1 VNIISDKPK
10 AGVAERRDR
19 RVVMLC
25 LLMGFSNVVS
35 SVQTPWL
42 ASAAVKFGA
51 ADGQTLEPV
60 EGHVQGQLL
69 RDSLNHEVVMPS
81 RKVHHFTLKT
91 QAFRAARASFAPTDA
106 VPYVRVFPGLMSSKL
121 MGLPPRYCEPSSR
134 HCERP
139 LRHCERSWQSSARTN
154 AAAGSPR
161 RKLLAM
167 TRFCHCERS
176 VPIHA

>member
-25 LLMGFSNVVS
+25 LLMVFLNVES

-69 RDSLNHEVVMPS
+69 RAGLIHEGVMPS
-81 RKVHHFTLKT
+81 RKVHHFTLKK
-91 QAFRAARASFAPTDA
+91 QAFRAGIVSFAPTDVVA
-106 VPYVRVFPGLMSSKL
+106 HLRVFPGL
-121 MGLPPRYCEPSSR
+121 
-134 HCERP
+134 
-139 LRHCERSWQSSARTN
+139 
-154 AAAGSPR
+154 
-161 RKLLAM
+161 
-167 TRFCHCERS
+167 
-176 VPIHA
+176 I

>member
-25 LLMGFSNVVS
+25 LLMVFLNVES

-69 RDSLNHEVVMPS
+69 RAGLIHEVVMAS
-81 RKVHHFTLKT
+81 RKVHHFTLKHKH
-91 QAFRAARASFAPTDA
+91 SG
-106 VPYVRVFPGLMSSKL
+106 PG
-121 MGLPPRYCEPSSR
+121 
-134 HCERP
+134 
-139 LRHCERSWQSSARTN
+139 
-154 AAAGSPR
+154 
-161 RKLLAM
+161 
-167 TRFCHCERS
+167 
-176 VPIHA
+176 

>member
-69 RDSLNHEVVMPS
+69 RAGLNHEVVMPS

-106 VPYVRVFPGLMSSKL
+106 VAHVRVFPGPMWAVFSTV
-121 MGLPPRYCEPSSR
+121 R
-134 HCERP
+134 
-139 LRHCERSWQSSARTN
+139 
-154 AAAGSPR
+154 GSP
-161 RKLLAM
+161 AGD
-167 TRFCHCERS
+167 S
-176 VPIHA
+176 VGACLVAASPAGDRDG